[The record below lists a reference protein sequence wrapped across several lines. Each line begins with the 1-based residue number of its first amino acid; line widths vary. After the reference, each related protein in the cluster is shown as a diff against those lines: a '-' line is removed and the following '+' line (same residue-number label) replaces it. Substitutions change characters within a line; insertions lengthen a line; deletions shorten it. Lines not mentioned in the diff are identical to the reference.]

1 MKWGLPADCAAN
13 VNNRRHCD
21 MSKKMRITVTI
32 EDENGAAI
40 VTNKSERTVP
50 YNRRD

>member
-1 MKWGLPADCAAN
+1 
-13 VNNRRHCD
+13 

-40 VTNKSERTVP
+40 VTNKSKRTVP